1 MSKEEM
7 DASKQEQAQ
16 PESGAETNA
25 DFGSLLEIA
34 KEVQAQ
40 ERTAEEQIDFKTAE
54 LTSQEAEKKAE
65 RSQTEKA
72 VDFSLASGKGHYQE
86 ITDPQSYDRARQAWV
101 DEGLRIA
108 KEHGSDSDEFRK
120 HGEQSTFFET
130 NSVRKG
136 MVDNEFPNF
145 SGWVKMETPRTAD
158 EYLQNMGRAI
168 NDSTESGNKYWRD
181 EYIPN
186 RTAGKL
192 HSPWVGDKGGWYD
205 AKSKPEE
212 IQADVEQARQRI
224 EGATRDGQFSLR
236 KHAEGFGRA
245 ALEAGDIAVA
255 IDNLDAGGV
264 LESPDVVGV
273 LRAKLVELKESPKA
287 EDKIKLRKAS
297 EKLLAIQTRRQAT
310 EGK

>member
-1 MSKEEM
+1 VS
-7 DASKQEQAQ
+7 
-16 PESGAETNA
+16 NA
-25 DFGSLLEIA
+25 L
-34 KEVQAQ
+34 K
-40 ERTAEEQIDFKTAE
+40 RTIPCRRRIHCSRPTA
-54 LTSQEAEKKAE
+54 AG
-65 RSQTEKA
+65 
-72 VDFSLASGKGHYQE
+72 LASSGR
-86 ITDPQSYDRARQAWV
+86 TRP
-101 DEGLRIA
+101 
-108 KEHGSDSDEFRK
+108 
-120 HGEQSTFFET
+120 FFLC
-130 NSVRKG
+130 SRPSHRGFDISRLCK
-136 MVDNEFPNF
+136 
-145 SGWVKMETPRTAD
+145 A
-158 EYLQNMGRAI
+158 
-168 NDSTESGNKYWRD
+168 
-181 EYIPN
+181 
-186 RTAGKL
+186 L